1 MTGGRNSRRQG
12 RQRWITAVVVALV
25 IVLCGACSDD
35 GGGTPE
41 PRTLHVLM
49 TDDWVTPPFLDA
61 VRDFEAANEGVRVV
75 VDKKPISTMLDD
87 LASGN
92 LGVSPPDVVQNHA
105 FAAGSRGL
113 ARPVDDLWKK
123 HLKDSE
129 YFPGALDDVMWAG
142 RHYGV
147 PLDTNALVMVY
158 NADLL
163 RAAGVTPPSGPS
175 PMTFAD
181 FEALARAVTSP
192 DGSRRAIGLGTS
204 IFRTFGW
211 VAAGGGSWL
220 RLTPDGTPAF
230 SVDSPE
236 TLEALSFMAGLVGQG
251 LAFAPVPPGTGS
263 ASVYALFESGTT
275 VFQATGSWD
284 VARLRKSRPDVELG
298 VLPMPRARVGP
309 DVGTSLGGSSLFI
322 PVQSKQAD
330 LAFDFMLHVTGDD
343 YALRLAEEEG
353 RLPARPR
360 VYSDPFFDDPIQQT
374 MLAELQVARPHK
386 LDAFPIVLA
395 ALSAGIDQILREQK
409 DPQATLA
416 DVQRQAVASLGTS

>member
-1 MTGGRNSRRQG
+1 MTGGWNSRPQG
-12 RQRWITAVVVALV
+12 RQRWIAAIVVAL
-25 IVLCGACSDD
+25 VLCGACSDG

-75 VDKKPISTMLDD
+75 VDKKSISTMLDD

-92 LGVSPPDVVQNHA
+92 LGDSPPDVVQNHA
-105 FAAGSRGL
+105 FAAGARGL

-123 HLKDSE
+123 HLRDDE

-163 RAAGVTPPSGPS
+163 RAAGVTPPGGPS

-236 TLEALSFMAGLVGQG
+236 TLEALAFMAGLVGQG

-309 DVGTSLGGSSLFI
+309 TSARRSAAAACSSPSSRSRRTWPSTSCSTSPGTTMRCAWPRRRDGCRCGRGSTPTPSSTI
-322 PVQSKQAD
+322 RSSRRCWPSC
-330 LAFDFMLHVTGDD
+330 
-343 YALRLAEEEG
+343 RW
-353 RLPARPR
+353 PAP
-360 VYSDPFFDDPIQQT
+360 
-374 MLAELQVARPHK
+374 
-386 LDAFPIVLA
+386 
-395 ALSAGIDQILREQK
+395 
-409 DPQATLA
+409 
-416 DVQRQAVASLGTS
+416 TSWMPSPSC

>member
-1 MTGGRNSRRQG
+1 MTGGLAPRCPVG
-12 RQRWITAVVVALV
+12 RRWIAVVAAVLV
-25 IVLCGACSDD
+25 LGGACSD
-35 GGGTPE
+35 GGGTTE
-41 PRTLHVLM
+41 PRTLRVLM

-87 LASGN
+87 LASGI
-92 LGVSPPDVVQNHA
+92 LGDSHPDVVQNHA

-123 HLKDSE
+123 HLKDDE

-163 RAAGVTPPSGPS
+163 RAAGVTPPSGP
-175 PMTFAD
+175 MTFAD

-204 IFRTFGW
+204 IFRAYGW

-220 RLTPDGTPAF
+220 RLAPDGTPAF
-230 SVDSPE
+230 SLDSPE
-236 TLEALSFMAGLVGQG
+236 SIEGLAFMAGLVGKG

-263 ASVYALFESGTT
+263 SSVYALFESGTT

-284 VARLRKSRPDVELG
+284 MARLRKSRPDVEFG
-298 VLPMPRARVGP
+298 VLPMPRSRAGP

-322 PVQSKQAD
+322 AAQSKQAE

-353 RLPARPR
+353 RLPVRPR
-360 VYSDPFFDDPIQQT
+360 VYSDPFFDDPVQQT
-374 MLAELQVARPHK
+374 MLAELEVARPHR
-386 LDAFPIVLA
+386 LDAFPTVSA

-416 DVQRQAVASLGTS
+416 EVQRQAVASLGTS